1 MHVYLAAAR
10 PQCRSTTMA
19 VTNQDDAWGKDHAI
33 NCGVCGSRVIA
44 AGLTGRGLQWHGSID
59 PEVWGNKLWD
69 FASEGVDSFPM
80 AEGDRRSEESQ
91 VVAAAAVVHYALG
104 DSPLCGLEESPEPIT
119 PDPELVRGCGDCL
132 ELVAEDLS
140 DQTHTWA
147 AASTAIGK
155 SMPRAESPGVGRSGT
170 PARTAANRGG
180 EAMMIPV
187 TYGYARVS
195 KSDRDDRNL
204 ETQLREL
211 ANHGIREE
219 LIFSDVMTGRLMSR
233 PGWNDLVAR
242 VQQNDTIV
250 VVWLDRF
257 SRNFDEGV
265 RIQADL
271 TSRNIGIVAIK
282 EGIDTTDDGAA
293 AKYFRRMMMA
303 NGAYQ
308 ADSTSE
314 RIKVGQERAKAEGRP
329 PGRPPALS
337 PDQVNECKRMFAEN
351 PSVSRV
357 ARIMKISW
365 STANRAIFDESSAQA
380 GMQ

>member
-1 MHVYLAAAR
+1 
-10 PQCRSTTMA
+10 
-19 VTNQDDAWGKDHAI
+19 
-33 NCGVCGSRVIA
+33 
-44 AGLTGRGLQWHGSID
+44 
-59 PEVWGNKLWD
+59 
-69 FASEGVDSFPM
+69 
-80 AEGDRRSEESQ
+80 
-91 VVAAAAVVHYALG
+91 
-104 DSPLCGLEESPEPIT
+104 
-119 PDPELVRGCGDCL
+119 
-132 ELVAEDLS
+132 
-140 DQTHTWA
+140 
-147 AASTAIGK
+147 
-155 SMPRAESPGVGRSGT
+155 MPRAESPGVGRSGI

-204 ETQLREL
+204 ETQFREL
-211 ANHGIREE
+211 ANHGIRKE

-233 PGWNDLVAR
+233 PGWNDLMAR
-242 VQQNDTIV
+242 IQPNDTIV
-250 VVWLDRF
+250 LVWLDRF

-282 EGIDTTDDGAA
+282 ERIDTTDGSAA

-329 PGRPPALS
+329 PALS
-337 PDQVNECKRMFAEN
+337 SDQVNECKRMFAEN

-365 STANRAIFDESSAQA
+365 STANKAIFDGSSAQA